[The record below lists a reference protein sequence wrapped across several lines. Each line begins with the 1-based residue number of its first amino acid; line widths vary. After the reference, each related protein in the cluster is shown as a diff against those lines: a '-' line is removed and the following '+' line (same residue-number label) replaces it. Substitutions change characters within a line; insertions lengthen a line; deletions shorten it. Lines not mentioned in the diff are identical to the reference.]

1 MPFLRETSAF
11 KKSVI
16 RRWLSSLCLVVI
28 AWMVSAFNPQKQ
40 PLSDEYK
47 IKAVFL
53 YNFAQFIE
61 WPASAFPSA
70 EPALVIGVLGDDPF
84 GSYLDE
90 TVKGEKINNMPLIIS
105 RYQRVSDVGTCH
117 ILFVSQST
125 KEKQEEI
132 ISLLKGKAVLTVSDS
147 PNFTR
152 RGGMIRFI
160 NEENKIKIRINLE
173 AAKAEDLIISSKLLR
188 IAEIVKSQN

>member
-1 MPFLRETSAF
+1 MPLLKQTSALN
-11 KKSVI
+11 SNNL
-16 RRWLSSLCLVVI
+16 RRWLSSLCLLVI
-28 AWMVSAFNPQKQ
+28 AWMIFAFNVQKQ

-53 YNFAQFIE
+53 YNFAQFVE
-61 WPASAFPSA
+61 WPDKAFSSG
-70 EPALVIGVLGDDPF
+70 EPGLVIGVLGDDPF
-84 GSYLDE
+84 GPYLDE
-90 TVKGEKINNMPLIIS
+90 TVRGEKVNEKPLIIN
-105 RYQRVSDVGTCH
+105 RYQKVSDIGTCH

-132 ISLLKGKAVLTVSDS
+132 VSQLKGKTVLTVSDA

-152 RGGMIRFI
+152 RGGMIRFV

-173 AAKAEDLIISSKLLR
+173 AAKAEGLIISSKLLR